1 MKNANR
7 NSIAVGWLKLMI
19 YLLMSVGFVSAMA
32 MVANNTG
39 HKSSNE
45 KNLQAVHDEI
55 MNAADKRSVADKKT
69 EQESKEAFL
78 AAYKVLMHPRC
89 MNCHPSGDVPLVG
102 DDSRLHPQGV
112 KRGPNGKGLYA
123 LKCANCH
130 QEENIPGK
138 HMPPGNERWKLPSA
152 KQKMIFQGKTPA
164 ELATH
169 FKDSK
174 YSGFKNFKEDL
185 IDHVAYDPLVKNSWT
200 YGTPPPLTHAEFVAK
215 IKEWIDKGAVIP

>member
-7 NSIAVGWLKLMI
+7 NPIAIGWLKLTT
-19 YLLMSVGFVSAMA
+19 YLVMSVGFVSAMA
-32 MVANNTG
+32 MVGNNNLKKRMG
-39 HKSSNE
+39 
-45 KNLQAVHDEI
+45 KNMQAVHDELI
-55 MNAADKRSVADKKT
+55 KATDKKIT
-69 EQESKEAFL
+69 AGNKQEQESKEAFL

-89 MNCHPSGDVPLVG
+89 MNCHPKGDVPLVG
-102 DDSRLHPQGV
+102 DDSHLHPQGV

-130 QEENIPGK
+130 QEENIPGA
-138 HMPPGNERWKLPSA
+138 HMPPGNERWKLPSSN
-152 KQKMIFQGKTPA
+152 QKMVFQGKTPT

-174 YSGFKNFKEDL
+174 YTGFKNFKEDL
-185 IDHVAYDPLVKNSWT
+185 MDHVSFDPLVKNSWT